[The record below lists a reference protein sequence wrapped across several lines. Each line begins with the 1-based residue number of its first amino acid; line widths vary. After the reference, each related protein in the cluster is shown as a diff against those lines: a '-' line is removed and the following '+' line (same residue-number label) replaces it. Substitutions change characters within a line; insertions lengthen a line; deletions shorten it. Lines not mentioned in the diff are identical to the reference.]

1 MDGKKLTAE
10 EIAYYKK
17 NTPTMSSN
25 ELGQVEEERVEPI
38 IAQATNDVLNKKQ
51 KRSRGGFKNEAEYK
65 FYLLSVY
72 DAADRAELG
81 LL

>member
-1 MDGKKLTAE
+1 MSKVKLTAE

-17 NTPTMSSN
+17 NAPTMSSD
-25 ELGQVEEERVEPI
+25 ELGQVDSDRMEAI
-38 IAQATNDVLNKKQ
+38 SSQGMNDVIHKKQ
-51 KRSRGGFKNEAEYK
+51 KRSRDGFKNAAEYK